1 MGFFLKIHDRKP
13 LERQPPIPFSPFVW
27 RLSTQRK
34 RRPGFLCGI
43 SRMRSVG
50 LRAVCVGCRMR
61 LRIASM
67 LNAACG
73 DGLRSCETSRVVEGC
88 DRAERRMSRRAADA
102 RPWFAARGRVAPQ
115 APRAAQ
121 PTAPGAV
128 RRVAT
133 CNALLYA
140 LLLRRRCRWMR
151 SPRRAALLHA
161 LFAPPCVAGRGVC
174 VSIGRRARCRGATI
188 CLFTCTKTVEGVR
201 RFTKRR
207 YNARCPTVES
217 AIRTNKTIFAK

>member
-1 MGFFLKIHDRKP
+1 
-13 LERQPPIPFSPFVW
+13 
-27 RLSTQRK
+27 
-34 RRPGFLCGI
+34 
-43 SRMRSVG
+43 
-50 LRAVCVGCRMR
+50 
-61 LRIASM
+61 M

-207 YNARCPTVES
+207 YNAGVRQLKAQYERIRLSSPSNSLVRYYCGTRES
-217 AIRTNKTIFAK
+217 GASGQPKEAKRYCRYSFR

>member
-1 MGFFLKIHDRKP
+1 
-13 LERQPPIPFSPFVW
+13 
-27 RLSTQRK
+27 
-34 RRPGFLCGI
+34 
-43 SRMRSVG
+43 
-50 LRAVCVGCRMR
+50 
-61 LRIASM
+61 M

-174 VSIGRRARCRGATI
+174 VSIGRRARCHVATI
-188 CLFTCTKTVEGVR
+188 CLFTSGVR
-201 RFTKRR
+201 QLKAQYERIRLSSPSNSLVRYYCGTRESGASGQPKEAKRYCR
-207 YNARCPTVES
+207 YSFR
-217 AIRTNKTIFAK
+217 